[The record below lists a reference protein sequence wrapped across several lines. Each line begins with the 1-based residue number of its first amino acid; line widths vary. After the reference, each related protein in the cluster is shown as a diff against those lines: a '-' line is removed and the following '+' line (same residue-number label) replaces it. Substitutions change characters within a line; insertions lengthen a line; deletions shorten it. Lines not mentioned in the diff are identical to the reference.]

1 MIAYVKG
8 TVAHKDTKQVVVDVQ
23 GIGYAVDIP
32 PKTGGDL
39 PPVGEPVTFYT
50 HYYQNREN
58 DITLYGFTS
67 RDALKVFEMALKV
80 KGVGPTLAQNIVAK
94 LSPSQF
100 QRAVHQGDTTTLMRV
115 PRLGK
120 ENAQLIIMKL
130 KKQIGKVKFENEV
143 ELSRAGAVDTQ
154 VVKILVNLGASE
166 LDAERAVE
174 KAQKVLGE
182 SAQRENLVKQ
192 ALSYIRN

>member
-8 TVAHKDTKQVVVDVQ
+8 VVAHKDTKQVVVDVN

-32 PKTGGDL
+32 PKTGDDL
-39 PPVGEPVTFYT
+39 PLVGEQVTFYT

-67 RDALKVFEMALKV
+67 RDALKVFEMALTV
-80 KGVGPTLAQNIVAK
+80 KGVGPALAQNIVAK
-94 LSPSQF
+94 LTPPQF

-120 ENAQLIIMKL
+120 ENAHFIIMKL
-130 KKQIGKVKFENEV
+130 KKHMTKVKFEGEAG
-143 ELSRAGAVDTQ
+143 LARAGGADAEVI
-154 VVKILVNLGASE
+154 KILVNLGASE
-166 LDAERAVE
+166 LDAEQAVE
-174 KAQKVLGE
+174 RAQKVLGE

-192 ALSYIRN
+192 ALRYIR

>member
-8 TVAHKDTKQVVVDVQ
+8 VVAYKDTKQIIVDVN

-32 PKTGGDL
+32 PKTGGEL
-39 PPVGEPVTFYT
+39 PLVGEPVTFYT

-67 RDALKVFEMALKV
+67 RDALKVFEMALTV

-94 LSPSQF
+94 LTPPQF

-166 LDAERAVE
+166 LDAETSRRKGTKGA
-174 KAQKVLGE
+174 
-182 SAQRENLVKQ
+182 R
-192 ALSYIRN
+192 